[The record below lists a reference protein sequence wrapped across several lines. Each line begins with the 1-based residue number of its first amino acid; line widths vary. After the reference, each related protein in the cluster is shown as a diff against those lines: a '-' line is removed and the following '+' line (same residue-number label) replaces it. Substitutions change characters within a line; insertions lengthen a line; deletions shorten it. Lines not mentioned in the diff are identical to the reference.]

1 MSLSP
6 HYTTALTFFDFPTC
20 LMFWI
25 SLDGID
31 QAKSEYK
38 MLLMSIPVQSGW
50 SLIRHRDQRLGENFN
65 ASSPFLPN
73 ISIRS
78 RPNKVSHH
86 EVKKQNFLTENSFQ
100 NNTHDTDSMQ
110 GILRSKS
117 RADIWRRWQAFPP
130 WSLGFPSLL
139 LSSFNT
145 DHSPKGGK
153 GSTRL
158 MVITSQD
165 PISFIFSLA
174 RYLSLTKMFSK
185 VLRRVHASPWWGAPG
200 TTALTRNACK
210 VTWCATCGTCGTK
223 CGTK

>member
-1 MSLSP
+1 MWVW
-6 HYTTALTFFDFPTC
+6 ALTTQLLWHFFDFPTC

-165 PISFIFSLA
+165 PIS
-174 RYLSLTKMFSK
+174 LSLTKMFSK

-210 VTWCATCGTCGTK
+210 VTWCATCGTCGTF
-223 CGTK
+223 GVLHFAIST